1 MVEEWRASRVTQLL
15 FERLSEAL
23 VSLQETARYQPHT
36 RVGDKVLPM
45 TVDMCALQNAFCGGG
60 MDILKDIINIDLEEG
75 L

>member
-1 MVEEWRASRVTQLL
+1 
-15 FERLSEAL
+15 
-23 VSLQETARYQPHT
+23 
-36 RVGDKVLPM
+36 VGDKVLPM